1 MPGTPEGTELWRP
14 SAKQAAAST
23 MASYLSWLGSKG
35 RAFTSYE
42 EAWRWSVS
50 DLEGFWGSIWD
61 FFAVQG
67 HTPFQR
73 VLPDPKMPGASW
85 FPGATLNY
93 AERALALRDN
103 HPAVVS
109 ASETRDPTTLSAGD
123 LAAAVGA
130 AAAAFRDLGVSRGDR
145 VAAYLP
151 NIPEALIA
159 FLATASLGAVWSSC
173 APEFGT
179 RSVVDRFRQIE
190 PVLLLAADGY
200 RYGGKG
206 FDRRA
211 EVGEIRRQLPALR
224 AVIGVDVLGEWGPLA
239 PVARWDDVLASASG
253 SCLEFEPV
261 PFDHPLWILYSSGTT
276 GAPKAIVQGHGGIL
290 LEHLKSVSLHL
301 DLGPADRFFWF
312 STTGWM
318 MWNLL
323 VSGLLAGATVVL
335 YDGSPVYPDAG
346 ALWRLAEQCHLTY
359 FGTSAPY
366 LLACMKAGLR
376 PGEEHDLSRL
386 RSVGSTGA
394 PLPAEGFRWV
404 YDTVHPDLLLGS
416 VSGGTDVCTAFV
428 GSCPLLPV
436 RAGEIQCRCLGAGV
450 EAFDPNGQALVGEV
464 GELVLTK
471 PMPSMPL
478 YFWNDPGGRRYQ
490 DSYFATYP
498 GVWRHGDWI
507 KITEQGSCV
516 IYGRSDSSLN
526 RGGVRSGT
534 AEFYAV
540 VEELD
545 EIAESLV
552 IDTGDLAHAGELL
565 LFVVLASGAALD
577 DALVRQLRER
587 LRTHLSPRHVPDRII
602 AIPAVPRTLN
612 GKKVEV
618 PVRRILLGA
627 AADHV
632 ASSDALANP
641 EALEA
646 LIEAARRPSGP
657 G

>member
-1 MPGTPEGTELWRP
+1 MTVEGTLLWQPTPE
-14 SAKQAAAST
+14 QAAAT
-23 MASYLSWLGSKG
+23 GMAKYLRWLRSHGHQLP
-35 RAFTSYE
+35 SYE
-42 EAWRWSVS
+42 QAWRWSVT

-61 FFAVQG
+61 FFSVRG
-67 HTPFQR
+67 HTPFDR
-73 VLPDPKMPGASW
+73 VLPDPTMPGATW

-93 AERALALRDN
+93 AEHALARTDDR
-103 HPAVVS
+103 PAVVY
-109 ASETRDPTTLSAGD
+109 ASETRGPATLSAAA
-123 LAAAVGA
+123 LASAVSA
-130 AAAAFRDLGVSRGDR
+130 AAAGFRRLGLRRGDR

-190 PVLLLAADGY
+190 PTLLIAADGY

-211 EVGEIRRQLPALR
+211 EVDEIRRQLPSLH
-224 AVIGVDVLGEWGPLA
+224 AVIGVDVLDQWEPDGGVVRWADLQTAGPAGA
-239 PVARWDDVLASASG
+239 P
-253 SCLEFEPV
+253 LEFEPV

-276 GAPKAIVQGHGGIL
+276 GVPKAIVQGHGGIL
-290 LEHLKSVSLHL
+290 LEHLKSLSLHL
-301 DLGPADRFFWF
+301 DLGPADRFFWY

-318 MWNLL
+318 MWNMLI
-323 VSGLLAGATVVL
+323 SGLLVGATLVL
-335 YDGSPVYPDAG
+335 YDGSAVYPDAG
-346 ALWRLAEQCHLTY
+346 ALWRLAEQTGMTY

-366 LLACMKAGLR
+366 LLGCMKAGLR
-376 PGEEHDLSRL
+376 PGADHDLSL
-386 RSVGSTGA
+386 LHGLGSTGA

-404 YDTVHPDLLLGS
+404 YDRVNPDLLLGS
-416 VSGGTDVCTAFV
+416 VSGGTDVCTCFA

-436 RAGEIQCRCLGAGV
+436 RAGELQCRMLGASV
-450 EAFDPNGQALVGEV
+450 EAFDPNGNPLIGEV
-464 GELVLTK
+464 GELVVTK

-478 YFWNDPGGRRYQ
+478 YFWNDAHGRRYRE
-490 DSYFATYP
+490 SYFSTYP

-507 KITEQGSCV
+507 KITDQGSCV
-516 IYGRSDSSLN
+516 IYGRSDSTLN

-545 EIAESLV
+545 EVADSLV
-552 IDTGDLAHAGELL
+552 VDTGDLEHPGELL
-565 LFVVLASGAALD
+565 LFVVLASGTPLD
-577 DALVRQLRER
+577 DELTGRIRAR
-587 LRTHLSPRHVPDRII
+587 LRTQLSPRHVPDRVIQ
-602 AIPAVPRTLN
+602 IPAVPRTLN

-627 AADHV
+627 PPEVAA
-632 ASSDALANP
+632 SRDALANA
-641 EALEA
+641 EALA
-646 LIEAARRPSGP
+646 TLIEAARRPGTTP